1 MAYCIALD
9 KKLLTAGLGKLV
21 SISLIME
28 IISSRIRRL
37 GLFMGSAFLFGGL
50 LSFVPGVPET
60 LFAACDRS
68 MPHGP
73 RRLNGK
79 L

>member
-1 MAYCIALD
+1 
-9 KKLLTAGLGKLV
+9 
-21 SISLIME
+21 ME